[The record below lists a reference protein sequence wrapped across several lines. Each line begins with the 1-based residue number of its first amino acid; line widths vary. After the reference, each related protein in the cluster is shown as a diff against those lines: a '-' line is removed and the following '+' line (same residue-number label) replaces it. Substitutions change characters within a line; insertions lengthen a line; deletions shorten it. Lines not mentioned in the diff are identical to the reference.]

1 MTKPNAKG
9 EEGAAL
15 RDGQNVAHVHRA
27 LRDAILTGAIPAG
40 GTMTQAGLARE
51 LGVSRTP
58 LREAMRL
65 LQNEGLVAAE
75 PNRRIRV
82 AAFSASDAEE
92 LYALRIAI
100 EAIAIQ
106 VTVPKL
112 QPEDFAE
119 LEGLM
124 AQMDHYIRV
133 GDVDRMGVP
142 HRAFHLRLVGSPGSR
157 FETIASLLF
166 DHSERY
172 RRPWLHVSPDRLD
185 TYPARRSEHRAI
197 LDAAAAGDLA
207 AAAERLAVHYA
218 QTATMVIGQ
227 LEPGRELTLLRS
239 TIASVAPGALDEVFG
254 R

>member
-1 MTKPNAKG
+1 M
-9 EEGAAL
+9 
-15 RDGQNVAHVHRA
+15 RDGQNVAVVHRA

-51 LGVSRTP
+51 FGVSRTP
-58 LREAMRL
+58 LREAVRL

-82 AAFSASDAEE
+82 APFSAADAEE

-100 EAIAIQ
+100 EAIAVQ

-124 AQMDHYIRV
+124 AQMDHYIRA

-142 HRAFHLRLVGSPGSR
+142 HRAFHLRLVGPPGSR
-157 FETIASLLF
+157 FESIAGLLF

-172 RRPWLHVSPDRLD
+172 RRPWFDSAADRLD
-185 TYPARRSEHRAI
+185 TYPERRGQHRAI

-218 QTATMVIGQ
+218 QTATMVVDR
-227 LEPGRELTLLRS
+227 LEPGRELALLRS
-239 TIASVAPGALDEVFG
+239 TIASVAPGVVDEVFG
-254 R
+254 Q